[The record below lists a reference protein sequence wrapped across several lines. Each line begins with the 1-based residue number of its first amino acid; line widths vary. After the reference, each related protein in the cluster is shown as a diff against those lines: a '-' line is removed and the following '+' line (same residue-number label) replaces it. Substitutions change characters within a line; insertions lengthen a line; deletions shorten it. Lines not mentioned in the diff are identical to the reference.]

1 MGLDNRRP
9 TAGADRLLGLIK
21 RRGPQRAG
29 DLARA
34 LGVTSEAVRQHL
46 LQLADAGF
54 VTSEVGQSGIGRP
67 SKLWSLTAVG
77 HARFPDTHA
86 ELTVQLIAAV
96 RETLGE
102 TALEQI
108 IRGREAEIRQAYRAA
123 LEGARSLRTRV
134 ARLAEIR
141 AREGYMAEWRSDG
154 EDGFLLIEN
163 HCPICAA
170 ASACQGFCRSE
181 LKIFR
186 DALGPDAAVERVEH
200 ILAGARRCA
209 YRIAPAAPI
218 KRRRSSK
225 EADHGVDRRALGS

>member
-1 MGLDNRRP
+1 MGLDNRGP

-34 LGVTSEAVRQHL
+34 LGITSEAVRQHL
-46 LQLADAGF
+46 LQLADAGL
-54 VTSEVGQSGIGRP
+54 VSAESRRRGVGRP
-67 SKLWSLTAVG
+67 SKLWSLTAAG

-86 ELTVQLIAAV
+86 ELTVQLIEAV
-96 RETLGE
+96 RETLGDK
-102 TALEQI
+102 ALEQI
-108 IRGREAEIRQAYRAA
+108 IRGREVEIRRAYRAA
-123 LEGARSLRTRV
+123 LESAQTLGTRV

-141 AREGYMAEWRSDG
+141 AREGYMAEWREDG
-154 EDGFLLIEN
+154 DGFLLLEN

-170 ASACQGFCRSE
+170 AAACQGFCRSE

-209 YRIAPAAPI
+209 YRITPAASP
-218 KRRRSSK
+218 KRRHSSK
-225 EADHGVDRRALGS
+225 EADHGVDRRALGG